1 MERLL
6 QEQASEP
13 GKRPVSISGAF
24 KIVNLAIAVIF
35 CAGLMPEIAEGA
47 NKKTPVTPTEK
58 VWKIDYFPGQT
69 SAASTVYLGKDCI
82 KIVTQGSFEIVARAP
97 DWSATVTNKSK
108 KYSCEL
114 PATRWMKEG
123 FFLDPP
129 EKNYMHPKHA
139 ASEQRMNF
147 RGLPALHRKWNTL
160 ESDGFYRYRSQPKKC
175 VIELVTTDGAIP
187 ASKMQLELI
196 SVWYG
201 IPHLSGIPL
210 FWQNVMPNE
219 KSLRLKTSN
228 ISVVAGNSISFKP
241 MDGCIKQNSMMS
253 LVDNKY
259 SKAVTDFI
267 EFEPEIGSPK
277 KPAKPAPVKTPK
289 TGPQPKTGTSKSP

>member
-1 MERLL
+1 MVRLL
-6 QEQASEP
+6 QKRASASGQRP
-13 GKRPVSISGAF
+13 GSITGTVWSA
-24 KIVNLAIAVIF
+24 KLTAVGII
-35 CAGLMPEIAEGA
+35 CAALMPEIAAGA
-47 NKKTPVTPTEK
+47 NKKTPVAPTEK
-58 VWKIDYFPGQT
+58 VWRIDYFPGQT
-69 SAASTVYLGKDCI
+69 SAASTVFLGKDCV
-82 KIVTQGSFEIVARAP
+82 KIVTQGSFEIVAQAP
-97 DWSATVTNKSK
+97 DWTATVVNKGK

-139 ASEQRMNF
+139 ASEQHINF
-147 RGLPALHRKWNTL
+147 RGLPAIQRKWNTL
-160 ESDGFYRYRSQPKKC
+160 ESDGFYRYRSQPQKC

-187 ASKMQLELI
+187 ASKMQLELV

-210 FWQNVMPNE
+210 FWQNVMQNE
-219 KSLRLKTSN
+219 KSLRLKTLN
-228 ISVVAGNSISFKP
+228 VSVVPGNSISFKP
-241 MDGCIKQNSMMS
+241 MAGCVKQTSMMS

-267 EFEPEIGSPK
+267 EFEPEIGSQK
-277 KPAKPAPVKTPK
+277 KPAKPAPVKAPN
-289 TGPQPKTGTSKSP
+289 TGSQPKAGTRKSP